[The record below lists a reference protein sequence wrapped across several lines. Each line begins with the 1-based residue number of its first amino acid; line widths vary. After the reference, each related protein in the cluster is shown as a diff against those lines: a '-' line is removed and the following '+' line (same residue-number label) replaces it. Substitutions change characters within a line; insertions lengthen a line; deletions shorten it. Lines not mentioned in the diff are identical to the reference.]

1 MKNKIETVIY
11 GGAFNPP
18 TLAHLKILEACIAYA
33 HANDAEVWVLPSGN
47 RTDKQITVSRERR
60 MQYLEALVNDAGG
73 GVLVQTFELDRQ
85 GAIETI
91 DTVRELEQRYPER
104 TFRFVFGADSTE
116 TMANW
121 QDGHMLL
128 ETLPMLIV
136 ERVGSSINPK
146 AIKVERLTVQTPP
159 VSSTEVRQRLAAGA
173 PVDHLVPPS
182 VSALLV

>member
-18 TLAHLKILEACIAYA
+18 TLAHIKILEACIAYA
-33 HANDAEVWVLPSGN
+33 HA
-47 RTDKQITVSRERR
+47 
-60 MQYLEALVNDAGG
+60 NDAGG